1 VIVVDTNLIVYLL
14 VKGDHT
20 EQATK
25 AFRRDPA
32 WAAPRLWR
40 SEFRNVLAVYMQR
53 GSLALNDALQ
63 IVQAAQLVMQGREY
77 EPSST
82 HVLSLAAGSRCSAY
96 DCEFVA
102 VAKDLVLPLVTL
114 DRRVLAAF
122 PATAVYLHDFAT

>member
-1 VIVVDTNLIVYLL
+1 
-14 VKGDHT
+14 
-20 EQATK
+20 
-25 AFRRDPA
+25 
-32 WAAPRLWR
+32 
-40 SEFRNVLAVYMQR
+40 MQR
-53 GSLALNDALQ
+53 GSLALDDALQ

-82 HVLSLAAGSRCSAY
+82 HVLSLAAGSGCSAY